1 MFISAIVMIMSIHSV
16 AHTKES
22 AKALMNTIRMAF
34 PKARLAFVVA
44 MASDKDHAGF
54 AREILSGKTML
65 I

>member
-1 MFISAIVMIMSIHSV
+1 MMVSIHSV

-34 PKARLAFVVA
+34 PKAQLAFVVA

-54 AREILSGKTML
+54 AREILSGKL
-65 I
+65 C